1 MNQIFQSL
9 SDGEVRIVEVPDP
22 TPRSGA
28 LLIRTRHSLVS
39 SGTERMLADFAK
51 ASWIDKARREPARV
65 REVLARARTDGVL
78 TTMDAVRATLDKP
91 MAVGYCNVGVVQ
103 EAGAGLRGF
112 HPGDRVVSNGPHAD
126 LVQVPVNLCARVP
139 DQVSDESAAF
149 AVLAAIGLQGVRLAQ
164 PTIGECFVVTGLGLI
179 GLLTVQILR
188 ANGCRVLGLDFDRS
202 RLDLAE
208 SFGADTVDLAAGED
222 PLAAATCFS
231 RGRGVDGVLLTLAAK
246 GSEPV
251 SQAAAMCRKRGRII
265 LVGVTGLEL
274 SRSDFYEKEITFQ
287 VSCSYG
293 PGRYD
298 PEYEQRGHDYPIGF
312 VRWTEQR
319 NFEAVLD
326 MMATGVL
333 DPEPLISHRFPFQD
347 AQEAYRL
354 LTSNEPALGI
364 LLDYPVPADVPRELQ
379 RTIRLNDPHRT
390 EGTAAPTVSFIGAGH
405 YTSRI
410 LIPAFR
416 KAGARLRSIATSGGV
431 SGAHAGRKYGFEQ
444 ATTDTASVFKDPSTN
459 VVVIA
464 TPHDSHV
471 PLAVQALEARKHVYV
486 EKPLAITGEG
496 LDAVAAAFHG
506 ADQARPILMVG
517 FNRRFAPHV
526 VKAKQLLAAITE
538 PKVLIMTVNAGAIP
552 RDHWT
557 QDPERGGGRIVGEGC
572 HFVDL
577 FRHLVGAPI
586 VGWEITPLRR
596 NGVIEDDISS
606 FTLRFAD
613 GSHGTVHYLANG
625 HRGVPKERLDVFC
638 AGRVLQLDNFTRIRC
653 WGWRG
658 VHGARSLRQNKGHAR
673 CAAAFL
679 EAVRSGGPPP
689 IPFAE
694 LMEVSRISVDL
705 AEAVRSQLNRPPTA

>member
-9 SDGEVRIVEVPDP
+9 SDGEVNIVELPDP
-22 TPRSGA
+22 VPRPGA

-51 ASWIDKARREPARV
+51 AGWVDKVRREPARV
-65 REVLARARTDGVL
+65 GEVLARARTDGVL
-78 TTMDAVRATLDKP
+78 TTIDAVRATLDKP
-91 MAVGYCNVGVVQ
+91 FPVGYCNVGIVQ
-103 EAGAGLRGF
+103 EAGASLRGF

-126 LVQVPVNLCARVP
+126 MVQVPVNLCARVP
-139 DQVSDESAAF
+139 DQVSDERAAF
-149 AVLAAIGLQGVRLAQ
+149 AVLSAIGLQGVRLAQ

-188 ANGCRVLGLDFDRS
+188 ANGCRVLGLDYDRS

-208 SFGADTVDLAAGED
+208 SFGAQTVDLAAGED
-222 PLAAATCFS
+222 PLAAATAFS
-231 RGRGVDGVLLTLAAK
+231 RGRGMDGVLLTLASK
-246 GSEPV
+246 GSQPV
-251 SQAAAMCRKRGRII
+251 SQAAAMCRKRGRIV

-274 SRSDFYEKEITFQ
+274 SRSDFFEKEITFQ

-298 PEYEQRGHDYPIGF
+298 PGYEQHGNDYPIGF

-319 NFEAVLD
+319 NFEAALD
-326 MMATGVL
+326 MMAAGTL
-333 DPEPLISHRFPFQD
+333 NPEPLISHRFPFHD

-364 LLDYPVPADVPRELQ
+364 LLDYPAPAGVPEMLQ
-379 RTIRLNDPHRT
+379 RTIRLNDPDRKSS
-390 EGTAAPTVSFIGAGH
+390 ADVPTVSFIGAGP

-416 KAGARLRSIATSGGV
+416 KAGARLKSIASSGGA
-431 SGAHAGRKYGFEQ
+431 SGAHAGRKYGFEE
-444 ATTDTASVFKDPSTN
+444 ATTDTASVFRDRATK

-471 PLAVQALEARKHVYV
+471 TLTIQALEAGKHVFV
-486 EKPLAITGEG
+486 EKPLAITGAG
-496 LDAVAAAFHG
+496 LDAVSAAYHA
-506 ADQARPILMVG
+506 ADQGRPIVMVG

-526 VKAKQLLAAITE
+526 VKAKQLLAAVPE
-538 PKVLIMTVNAGAIP
+538 SKVLIMTVNAGAIP

-557 QDPERGGGRIVGEGC
+557 QDPERGGGRILGEGC

-596 NGVIEDDISS
+596 HGIVEDDISS

-625 HRGVPKERLDVFC
+625 HKGVSKERLEVFC
-638 AGRVLQLDNFTRIRC
+638 AGRVLQLDNFTRLRC
-653 WGWRG
+653 WGWKATRG
-658 VHGARSLRQNKGHAR
+658 SRALRQDKGHDN
-673 CAAAFL
+673 CAAVFL

-689 IPFAE
+689 VPFDE
-694 LMEVSRISVDL
+694 LLEVSRVSIGL
-705 AEAVRSQLNRPPTA
+705 AEMARG